1 MKIAFLCTSGADNA
15 SPRGRWLPVAAE
27 LARLGHQPSVF
38 LLHPTFATAS
48 TAERSYDQHGVHI
61 EHVAQMHVYGPP
73 SAQRHYGGAALA
85 RVSAA
90 AALAL
95 FRAAMRAKPE
105 AIHVCKPQPMN
116 ALAGI
121 LAARRLIVP
130 LFVDCDDYEAEA
142 NRFGSAW
149 QKSVVRWWEDRT
161 PLRAQGVTVNTR
173 FLRDRCVALGVAESR
188 IAHVP
193 NGIALERFP
202 LTPSKHDGRTVLYL
216 GAMRIASH
224 GVDLLIDAF
233 AQVRAKQPDA
243 RLLMVGDG
251 HDRSRLEQQA
261 RALGIA
267 DAIHWAGAVAPG
279 DVQSFFARATCSVDP
294 VSDTPAMRGR
304 SALKIVESLACGVPV
319 VTADVGDRSETLQ
332 IGTASACGEIVAPGS
347 AASLAEGILRLLR
360 DNAHRDA
367 LASRARARAVDYD
380 WSALAQTWAQI
391 YARAVA

>member
-15 SPRGRWLPVAAE
+15 SPRGRWLPVASE

-38 LLHPTFATAS
+38 LLHPTFGAAS
-48 TAERSYDQHGVHI
+48 AAERSYNQRGVHI
-61 EHVAQMHVYGPP
+61 EHVAQMHVYGQPG
-73 SAQRHYGGAALA
+73 AQHHFGGAALA

-95 FRAAMRAKPE
+95 YRAAMRAKPN

-116 ALAGI
+116 ALAGM
-121 LAARRLIVP
+121 LAARRLAVP
-130 LFVDCDDYEAEA
+130 FYVDCDDYEAEA
-142 NRFGSAW
+142 NHFGSAW
-149 QKSVVRWWEDRT
+149 QKRVVRWWEDYT

-173 FLRDRCVALGVAESR
+173 FLRDRCMTLGVAAAR

-193 NGIALERFP
+193 NGIMLERFP
-202 LTPSKHDGRTVLYL
+202 VAPAHHDGRTVLYL

-233 AQVRAKQPDA
+233 AHVRAQQPDA

-251 HDRSRLEQQA
+251 PDRSQLEQQA
-261 RALGIA
+261 RTLGIA
-267 DAIHWAGAVAPG
+267 DAIQWAGAVEPG
-279 DVQSFFARATCSVDP
+279 NVQMFYARATCSVDP

-319 VTADVGDRSETLQ
+319 VTGAVGDRHETLRAETQ
-332 IGTASACGEIVAPGS
+332 SACGETVAPGE
-347 AASLAEGILRLLR
+347 AKSLAAGILRLLR
-360 DNAHRDA
+360 DSAHRDA

-380 WSALAQTWAQI
+380 WSALAQIWAQI
-391 YARAVA
+391 YAHTVT